1 MNNQLY
7 RSELTRRRVE
17 LESELLNIKLKIKEI
32 DKLEND

>member
-17 LESELLNIKLKIKEI
+17 LESELLNIKLKIE
-32 DKLEND
+32 E